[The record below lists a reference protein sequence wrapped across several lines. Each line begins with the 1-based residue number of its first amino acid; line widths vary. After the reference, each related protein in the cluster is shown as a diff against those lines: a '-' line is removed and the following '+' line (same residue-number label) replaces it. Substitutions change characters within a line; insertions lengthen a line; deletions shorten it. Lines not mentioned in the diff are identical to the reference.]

1 METSGIGRGNGT
13 GGQLTVPTMSDCAQR
28 LVAGFHRVSRIYQV
42 EKAGKNASAL
52 AFEKE
57 TS

>member
-42 EKAGKNASAL
+42 EKAGENASD
-52 AFEKE
+52 
-57 TS
+57 